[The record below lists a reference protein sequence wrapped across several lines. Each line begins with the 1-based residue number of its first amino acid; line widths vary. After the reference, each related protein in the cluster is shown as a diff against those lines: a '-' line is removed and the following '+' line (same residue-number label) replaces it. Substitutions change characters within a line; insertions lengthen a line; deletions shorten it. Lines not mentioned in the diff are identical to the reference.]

1 MKGCTSE
8 YKRNWSRYNEHLVS
22 RGELCLDLEWVRGWR
37 EELEGMNRGKRGKP
51 FLFPDS
57 MIRFVDTAMR
67 VMGIPFRQME
77 GFLRGLSSM
86 IGIRVPD
93 YTTLWR
99 RVTRRRVELTPS
111 AIPGDEWVI
120 AIDST
125 GIKVS
130 DRGEWLRESWR
141 VCRGWI
147 KVHVA
152 VEVSSKRVVGIEVS
166 DEREADHVFLP
177 SLVGQARTMFEG
189 RIARVLADAAYD
201 THANFVFLRGE
212 GIEAGIRIKRNASR
226 KGRGSFARPLAVME
240 RNRLGEAGWK
250 ERYGYGRRWSCESVF
265 SAVKRIFG
273 ERVRSRR
280 RENAFNEV
288 RSMFSAYNRLL
299 EVGGGIDEMGWN

>member
-1 MKGCTSE
+1 VGHSH
-8 YKRNWSRYNEHLVS
+8 R
-22 RGELCLDLEWVRGWR
+22 LD
-37 EELEGMNRGKRGKP
+37 
-51 FLFPDS
+51 
-57 MIRFVDTAMR
+57 
-67 VMGIPFRQME
+67 
-77 GFLRGLSSM
+77 
-86 IGIRVPD
+86 
-93 YTTLWR
+93 
-99 RVTRRRVELTPS
+99 
-111 AIPGDEWVI
+111 
-120 AIDST
+120 

-152 VEVSSKRVVGIEVS
+152 VEVSSKRVVEIEVS
-166 DEREADHVFLP
+166 DEREADHLFLP
-177 SLVGQARTMFEG
+177 SLVGQTRTMFEG

-212 GIEAGIRIKRNASR
+212 GIEAGIRIKRNASW

-250 ERYGYGRRWSCESVF
+250 ERYGYGRRWNCESAF

-288 RSMFSAYNRLL
+288 RPMFSAYNRLL
-299 EVGGGIDEMGWN
+299 GVDGGLIRSNGTSQHNGSPLKGSEALQYSVIVILRLETPKKNTS